1 MEQCGSWI
9 LTAAKCATTCLTI
22 SGNARIVGGIASMA
36 SIGMIAMR
44 MTTMR
49 IGTRTRRIITL
60 LNEKRVHAWLVYD
73 LFTLGLLRCRPISQ
87 QRRTRPLA
95 SVSTRSLA
103 VVEASTQTMNTEAH

>member
-49 IGTRTRRIITL
+49 IGTRTRRVITP

-73 LFTLGLLRCRPISQ
+73 LFALDLLRCKPISV
-87 QRRTRPLA
+87 QRHTRPLV
-95 SVSTRSLA
+95 SVSTRSLR
-103 VVEASTQTMNTEAH
+103 VVEAPTETMDTMS